1 MQLSIITINFND
13 KTGLEATFKSIFAQ
27 TYQQFEYVVI
37 DGGST
42 DGSKALIEQYAD
54 KIDYWVSEKDTGI
67 FNAMNKG
74 IKAAKGDYLLFLNG
88 GDTFYNQEVLANVMQ
103 QISNAYQIYYGDV
116 QRVFNDGT
124 KKIKTYPEK
133 LKFSFFVDSA
143 IAHQS
148 AIVKRTLFEKVGYF
162 NENYKVFAD
171 WEFFICAICKYDV
184 PYKHLGLVVANYDMS
199 GVSSDAT
206 TQKKYSLEREETYKK
221 YFPHFYEDGLAIVK
235 FKQLQNNPRMKLFLK
250 IDQSKFIRKLNYTW
264 LKLLSIFA
272 K

>member
-1 MQLSIITINFND
+1 MQLSIITINYND
-13 KTGLEATFKSIFAQ
+13 KVGLAATFESIFKQ
-27 TYQQFEYVVI
+27 TYQDFEFVVI

-171 WEFFICAICKYDV
+171 WEFFVCAICKYDV
-184 PYKHLGLVVANYDMS
+184 PYQHLDLIVVNYDM
-199 GVSSDAT
+199 GGISSQSDI
-206 TQKKYSLEREETYKK
+206 QKKYKTEKELTYQK
-221 YFPHFYEDGLAIVK
+221 YFSLFYEDGIELDTLK
-235 FKQLQNNPRMKLFLK
+235 KSQNSPRMKLFLK
-250 IDQSKFIRKLNYTW
+250 IEQHKLTRKLTFWW
-264 LKLLSIFA
+264 LSFLNLFIS
-272 K
+272 

>member
-1 MQLSIITINFND
+1 MQLSIITINYND
-13 KTGLEATFKSIFAQ
+13 QKGLEDTFKSVFAQ

-42 DGSKALIEQYAD
+42 DGSKAFLEQYAD

-88 GDTFYNQEVLANVMQ
+88 GDTFYNQEVLANAVQ
-103 QISNAYQIYYGDV
+103 QISNTYQIYYGDV

-124 KKIKTYPEK
+124 KKIKTYPKE

-148 AIVKRTLFEKVGYF
+148 AIVKKSLFDKVGYF
-162 NENYKVFAD
+162 NESYKIFAD
-171 WEFFICAICKYDV
+171 WEFFVLAVCKYDV
-184 PYKHLGLVVANYDMS
+184 PYKHLGVIVANYDMG
-199 GVSSDAT
+199 GVSSQSDA
-206 TQKKYSLEREETYKK
+206 QLKYWGERELTYEK
-221 YFPHFYEDGLAIVK
+221 YFSPFKEDYKELM
-235 FKQLQNNPRMKLFLK
+235 QLKALQKTNRMSLFLKLEQYPIARKMNHLFLK
-250 IDQSKFIRKLNYTW
+250 IVNKF
-264 LKLLSIFA
+264 LK
-272 K
+272 

>member
-1 MQLSIITINFND
+1 MQLSIITINYND
-13 KTGLEATFKSIFAQ
+13 QEGLEDTFKSVFTQ
-27 TYQQFEYVVI
+27 THQQFEYVVI

-42 DGSKALIEQYAD
+42 DSSKELIEQYAD

-74 IKAAKGDYLLFLNG
+74 IKAAKGDYLLFLNS
-88 GDTFYNQEVLANVMQ
+88 GDTFYNYEVLANAVQ

-148 AIVKRTLFEKVGYF
+148 AIVKKTLFDDVFYF
-162 NENYKVFAD
+162 NESYKVFAD
-171 WEFFICAICKYDV
+171 WEFFICAVCKYDV
-184 PYKHLGLVVANYDMS
+184 PYKHLDLVVANYDMS
-199 GVSSDAT
+199 GISSDVS
-206 TQKKYSLEREETYKK
+206 TQKKYSLERENTYKK
-221 YFPHFYEDGLAIVK
+221 YFPHFYEDGLAFVE
-235 FKQLQNNPRMKLFLK
+235 FKQLLNNPRMKLFLK
-250 IDQSKFIRKLNYTW
+250 IEQSKFIRKLNYAC